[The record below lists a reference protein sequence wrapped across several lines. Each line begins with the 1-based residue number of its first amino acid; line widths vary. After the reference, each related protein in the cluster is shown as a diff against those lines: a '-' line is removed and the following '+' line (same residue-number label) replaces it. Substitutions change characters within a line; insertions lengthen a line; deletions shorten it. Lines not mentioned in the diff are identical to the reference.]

1 MYDEKYIGES
11 GTGLADL
18 TLTSARRAAEMMIDE
33 ISRIFAVV
41 FEDLHGIL
49 HDLFLARRACFTH
62 GSVLAVNDAKR

>member
-1 MYDEKYIGES
+1 MYDEKYVGGG

-18 TLTSARRAAEMMIDE
+18 TLTRARSAAETRIE
-33 ISRIFAVV
+33 EVSRIFAVV
-41 FEDLHGIL
+41 FEDVDGIL